1 MVSFTDCILVYIKH
15 IEVKNGY
22 DYEDLLK
29 MNDEKTREN
38 ARKKTQER
46 KNMILK

>member
-29 MNDEKTREN
+29 MNEEKKSSILLKHKRKHKIEN
-38 ARKKTQER
+38 IR
-46 KNMILK
+46 